1 MNVISEKFANELTDK
16 EMREAY
22 LAAQTRTKIAN
33 QIRAIRNQR
42 GWSQEEFAKLTQK
55 PQSNISRLESREYGN
70 YTLKTLLDLA
80 SAFDVG
86 LAVEFVSYEQFL
98 IRTQDLRPEALEV
111 PIFQLN
117 ALQSLCMDESPQTVT
132 LGQYP
137 NGILKGD
144 DSRARPAKTPSVWDA
159 FEAAGLRSGLNTDQR
174 SMASDHA
181 SGIAAS
187 ANAALL
193 NEIIYSSQSSASNEN
208 TSRFVQSQ
216 GEIGADGLRN
226 EYFTLPVKIGHRM
239 DLPLRVENHD
249 WPPSSLNTFS
259 AYANGAGPMS

>member
-80 SAFDVG
+80 AAFDVG

-117 ALQSLCMDESPQTVT
+117 ALQSLCRGESPQTVT

-159 FEAAGLRSGLNTDQR
+159 FEAAGLNTDQR
-174 SMASDHA
+174 SIASGHASD
-181 SGIAAS
+181 IAAS

-193 NEIIYSSQSSASNEN
+193 NEMIYSSQGSASGDN
-208 TSRFVQSQ
+208 SPPFVKSQ
-216 GEIGADGLRN
+216 GHIIPDGLLS
-226 EYFTLPVKIGHRM
+226 ESPTMPVQTGHRM
-239 DLPLRVENHD
+239 DLPFRVDNHD
-249 WPPSSLNTFS
+249 WPS
-259 AYANGAGPMS
+259 ANLKTLSVHTSRAGSMP